1 MAIQAIQEKYV
12 DEDAL
17 LRLDPDKTYEV
28 IDGELVE
35 MAPVGGLHHMIA
47 GNIHDLIKLH
57 VKVHKLGLVF
67 MDSFIYLLSRDA
79 EQLRGSQIPDV
90 SYIRKQDIPADWEI
104 RRPFPG
110 APTLAVEVVSPGDDP
125 NLLLKRVRK
134 YLEYGTHQVWVV
146 FPDGKEVHQ
155 YRRGADVIRVY
166 TGGDTMEI
174 EDLFPGLTLTLTEI
188 FAMPDLS

>member
-1 MAIQAIQEKYV
+1 MAIQAIQAKFV
-12 DEDAL
+12 DEDVL

-35 MAPVGGLHHMIA
+35 MSPVGMEHHSIVMNILRILDAFVHSKRIGAIFPDGL
-47 GNIHDLIKLH
+47 
-57 VKVHKLGLVF
+57 
-67 MDSFIYLLSRDA
+67 IYLLDA
-79 EQLRGSQIPDV
+79 EGKHLRGAQVPDLSFV
-90 SYIRKQDIPADWEI
+90 RKGSLPKDWDTK
-104 RRPFPG
+104 RPYPG

-134 YLEYGTHQVWVV
+134 YLEYGTDQVWVV

-166 TGGDTMEI
+166 TGADTMEI
-174 EDLFPGLTLTLTEI
+174 DDLFPGLTLTLTDI